1 MLQPLCGSCLE
12 QAALRA
18 AYAWAK
24 TMEMKS
30 AHESKSIRRAAGAE
44 SPTFDTYSAT
54 GAEKLKWASKSMG
67 NGVSLMI
74 SRLARSVP
82 NGPVCIFDAQIE
94 RLYVLASHTTS
105 ADILCSHAGLRIH
118 QLTLLSS
125 CAGSFVHLRDRRWLL

>member
-1 MLQPLCGSCLE
+1 MIYMVSTDLL
-12 QAALRA
+12 AALRA

-30 AHESKSIRRAAGAE
+30 AHESESIRRAAGAE

-67 NGVSLMI
+67 NGGSLMI

-82 NGPVCIFDAQIE
+82 NGPVCIACFYGSDV
-94 RLYVLASHTTS
+94 RSLVLQWCRFAIGT
-105 ADILCSHAGLRIH
+105 LGLFCKYKYQRTPGTW
-118 QLTLLSS
+118 LESTGWEPVLSS
-125 CAGSFVHLRDRRWLL
+125 LQ